1 MDDEELAAHYDEF
14 GMFKIYADYEGIPWQ
29 GQPVVERRAVD
40 VGSGQNVSAL
50 VWGSDDPELVLL
62 HGGGQNAHTWDSVA
76 LALGVPLVAIDLPG
90 HGHSDRREDRD
101 YNPPANA
108 KAVAAAIDELAPRAE
123 AVVGMSLGG
132 LTCITLAAERPDLV
146 SRAVIVDVTPGVL
159 ARTPKM
165 TPAQRGTTALVGGPQ
180 SYPSFDAMLRVTAAA
195 APERPIE
202 TLRPGVLHNSRR
214 REDGKWEWR
223 YDLGRGGAVPHHY
236 ASLWDDVSAISAPV
250 MLVRGGRSMFVH
262 DDDVAEFLDRHPAT
276 RVEMVEGAGHSVQ
289 SDRPLALAG
298 LITDFLGSTESAA
311 PG

>member
-1 MDDEELAAHYDEF
+1 MDDEELAAQYDEF
-14 GMFKIYADYEGIPWQ
+14 GMFKIYADYEGIPWH
-29 GQPVVERRAVD
+29 GQPAVERRAVN

-76 LALGVPLVAIDLPG
+76 LAFGVSLVAIDLPG

-101 YNPPANA
+101 YNAPANA

-132 LTCITLAAERPDLV
+132 LTCIALAAERPDLV

-159 ARTPKM
+159 ARTAGM
-165 TPAQRGTTALVGGPQ
+165 TSAQRGTTALVGGPQ
-180 SYPSFDAMLRVTAAA
+180 SYPSFDAMLRAAAAA
-195 APERPIE
+195 APGRPIE

-214 REDGKWEWR
+214 REDGNWEWR
-223 YDLGRGGAVPHHY
+223 YDVGRGGVAPHHY
-236 ASLWDDVSAISAPV
+236 TSLWDDVSAIRAPV
-250 MLVRGGRSMFVH
+250 MLVRGGSSMFVH
-262 DDDVAEFLDRHPAT
+262 DDDVTEFLNRQPAT
-276 RVEMVEGAGHSVQ
+276 RVEVVEGAGHSVQ
-289 SDRPLALAG
+289 SDRPLVLAN

-311 PG
+311 RG